1 MAIQLRR
8 GSASD
13 FDGSKLLEGEC
24 AIALD
29 TGAFY
34 YKGDDT
40 VYQMATAQTI
50 GLSNLIEVTTPTFSS
65 LPQTFRANGI
75 TAQHRLIQDGYAFV
89 CNANGDSTNS
99 SLGSDWK
106 ITPGDNTVTI
116 SGTFSG
122 STAVKVVA
130 TMAVMTAIT
139 ATTS

>member
-50 GLSNLIEVTTPTFSS
+50 GLSDVIKVTTPTFTS
-65 LPQTFRANGI
+65 LPVTFRADGLTASHELIDNG
-75 TAQHRLIQDGYAFV
+75 HAFV
-89 CNANGDSTNS
+89 SVHSSMGSAWTVTCGTNT
-99 SLGSDWK
+99 
-106 ITPGDNTVTI
+106 ITI

-122 STAVKVVA
+122 STATYVEA
-130 TMAVMTAIT
+130 TLGVFENSVT

>member
-40 VYQMATAQTI
+40 VYEMATANTI
-50 GLSNLIEVTTPTFSS
+50 GVSDVIQVTTPTFTS
-65 LPQTFRANGI
+65 LPVTFRADGL
-75 TAQHRLIQDGYAFV
+75 TANHELIDDGHAFV
-89 CNANGDSTNS
+89 SVPSSMGSSWAVTCGANT
-99 SLGSDWK
+99 
-106 ITPGDNTVTI
+106 ITI

-122 STAVKVVA
+122 STATYVKA
-130 TMAVMTAIT
+130 TLFVPQHKVT
-139 ATTS
+139 ATSV

>member
-40 VYQMATAQTI
+40 VYEMATANTI
-50 GLSNLIEVTTPTFSS
+50 GVSDVIQVTTPTFTS
-65 LPQTFRANGI
+65 LPATFRADGL
-75 TAQHRLIQDGYAFV
+75 TANHELIDDGHAFV
-89 CNANGDSTNS
+89 SVPSSMGSSWAVTCGANT
-99 SLGSDWK
+99 
-106 ITPGDNTVTI
+106 ITI

-122 STAVKVVA
+122 SAATYVKA
-130 TMAVMTAIT
+130 TLFVPQHKVT
-139 ATTS
+139 ATSV